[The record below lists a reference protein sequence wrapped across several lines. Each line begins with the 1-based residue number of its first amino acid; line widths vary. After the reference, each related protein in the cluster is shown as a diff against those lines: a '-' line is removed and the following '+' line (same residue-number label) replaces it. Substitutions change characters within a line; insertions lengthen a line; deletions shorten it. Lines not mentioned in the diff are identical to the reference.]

1 MQCKFYGINTPGHQD
16 RSVLDGRPEP
26 TIVQG
31 VLQHSQFAE
40 VVKMK
45 RTRLEEARARREK
58 MKEERQS
65 FFMELKGLQESKK
78 AAEFAKQT
86 KV

>member
-1 MQCKFYGINTPGHQD
+1 MQCKFYGINTP
-16 RSVLDGRPEP
+16 RSPGSVSFGRTPEP